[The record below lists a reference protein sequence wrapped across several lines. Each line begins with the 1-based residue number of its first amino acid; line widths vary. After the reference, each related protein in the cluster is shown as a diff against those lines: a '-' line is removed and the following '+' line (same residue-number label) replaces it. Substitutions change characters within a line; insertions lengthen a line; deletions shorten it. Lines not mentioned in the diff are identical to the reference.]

1 MIEVEEVRDRLCQ
14 FGYEIKEDD
23 DETIT
28 FDINKVENEIK
39 NICNTNEIPYGLK
52 HKAIDKVCGCFL
64 GEKLAS
70 GSLKLNNIDMNAV
83 GIKTVTE
90 GDTTV
95 SAADGGDSK
104 EQILSKFIADLREI
118 DKNELYKYRKFV
130 W

>member
-1 MIEVEEVRDRLCQ
+1 MVEVDEVRDRLCH
-14 FGYEIKEDD
+14 FGYEIKDGD
-23 DETIT
+23 DETIS
-28 FDINKVENEIK
+28 FEINKVENEIK

-52 HKAIDKVCGCFL
+52 NKAIDKICGCFL
-64 GEKLAS
+64 GGKLAS
-70 GSLKLNNIDMNAV
+70 GSLKLNDIDMNAT

-95 SAADGGDSK
+95 SATDSGDSR
-104 EQILSKFIADLREI
+104 EQILSKFIADLSEI